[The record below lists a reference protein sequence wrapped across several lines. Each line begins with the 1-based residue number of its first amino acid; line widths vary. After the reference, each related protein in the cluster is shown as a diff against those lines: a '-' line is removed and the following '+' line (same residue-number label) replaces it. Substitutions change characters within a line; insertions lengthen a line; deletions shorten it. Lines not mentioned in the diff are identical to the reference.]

1 MERFGEAYAA
11 EIRDFVACI
20 LENRTPSVTAEDAR
34 KATAVGIAATLS
46 LDETRPVMVSE
57 VG

>member
-20 LENRTPSVTAEDAR
+20 LEDRPPSVTGVDAR
-34 KATAVGIAATLS
+34 QATAIGIAATLS
-46 LDETRPVMVSE
+46 LDEGRPVSMSE
-57 VG
+57 VH